1 MKLSYL
7 VAGKFQGVQF
17 SWMGNLVT
25 FRGSIFADVQDHA
38 IYKHAYFTGLIFA
51 LHESTMKT
59 VKIGPRE
66 NFPLY
71 GISDQPEFMTL
82 MDMKP

>member
-1 MKLSYL
+1 
-7 VAGKFQGVQF
+7 
-17 SWMGNLVT
+17 MGDLVT
-25 FRGSIFADVQDHA
+25 FCGLIFADVQDRA
-38 IYKHAYFTGLIFA
+38 IYKHAYFAGLIFA

-59 VKIGPRE
+59 TKIGPLE
-66 NFPLY
+66 NFLLY